1 MANPMDKP
9 AQQNQNPL
17 NPQQAQNPQ
26 RNPGQGQKSGDR
38 GQQDPSTEDQKQQG
52 NPQERYASG
61 TDRSREVPAPRKGGQ
76 EKPGG
81 GHDHGQSGKH

>member
-9 AQQNQNPL
+9 APQ

-26 RNPGQGQKSGDR
+26 RNPGQGQKSGSR
-38 GQQDPSTEDQKQQG
+38 GQRDPSTEDPKQQV

-61 TDRSREVPAPRKGGQ
+61 MDRSREVPVDRKGGQ

-81 GHDHGQSGKH
+81 GRDDGRSGKH